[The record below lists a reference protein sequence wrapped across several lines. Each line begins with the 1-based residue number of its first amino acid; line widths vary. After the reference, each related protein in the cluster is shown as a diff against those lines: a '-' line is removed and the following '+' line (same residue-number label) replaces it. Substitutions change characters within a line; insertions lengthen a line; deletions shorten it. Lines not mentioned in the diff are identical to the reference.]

1 MRQPRVAQAG
11 FRLSMYRRL
20 TLIHF
25 LPPPFKCRNYRHVLP
40 LLALFTMFHSSF
52 LFSRSFPSHTPALCL
67 PAFLYGM
74 ALPSDS
80 YPSLLAI
87 QDNIGSQD
95 WKLLW
100 GIFCLCSLSPS
111 NVQSMKQQ
119 TFSEWLLLGI
129 LDVCAPR
136 RLHLAPE
143 EI

>member
-11 FRLSMYRRL
+11 FRLSMYLRL

-25 LPPPFKCRNYRHVLP
+25 LPPPFKCWNYRHVLP
-40 LLALFTMFHSSF
+40 LLTLFTMFHSSF
-52 LFSRSFPSHTPALCL
+52 LFSRSFPSHTPALSL
-67 PAFLYGM
+67 PGFLYGM

-100 GIFCLCSLSPS
+100 STFCLCFLSPS